1 MVFQTR
7 NIDTDHLF
15 IQMSCTHA
23 KRNKHANEDKL
34 KKRNGYSNVY
44 IYIEIGKA
52 DVFSTKFHLGLT
64 EHAQLP
70 TAGNTSDFSHLLM
83 QDAAHSHKHTF
94 PPQGAFPFSLV
105 SSEIDSLCGKK
116 KPSCIAATPPCR
128 II

>member
-1 MVFQTR
+1 MAFQTR
-7 NIDTDHLF
+7 NINTDHLF
-15 IQMSCTHA
+15 IHGLYSLQNAINMQ
-23 KRNKHANEDKL
+23 

-52 DVFSTKFHLGLT
+52 DVFSTEVHMGLT

-70 TAGNTSDFSHLLM
+70 TAGTTSDFSHLLM

-105 SSEIDSLCGKK
+105 SSPINSLCGKK
-116 KPSCIAATPPCR
+116 NPSMHSSHTSLQNHIAE
-128 II
+128 